1 MKKKIIALILT
12 SLILVGCDNKKEE
25 TKKEQAKTTEK
36 VEKTEQTKKEEKKEN
51 TKINTEKINTTNV
64 NKNISLKNVDIT
76 ITTVSKNKFTFLDET
91 FLQTVKNS
99 SKNDN
104 ELSKATL
111 NNPIGNLTIYIKV
124 KNKSDKIVSIP
135 LKSPILQT
143 NIKGLIN
150 SGENTFNDFPINF
163 FNLNPK
169 EEKTFTLNYFFSV
182 EDIQNIKQ
190 LDLMLSAVFQ
200 VEPKIKELEKIE
212 NQKFNID

>member
-1 MKKKIIALILT
+1 MKKKIIALMLT
-12 SLILVGCDNKKEE
+12 SLILVGCTNKKEE
-25 TKKEQAKTTEK
+25 TTKSQTKSTEK
-36 VEKTEQTKKEEKKEN
+36 VEKTEQTEKEEKKES
-51 TKINTEKINTTNV
+51 TKFNTEKINTTNV

-76 ITTVSKNKFTFLDET
+76 ITTVSKNKFTFLDDT
-91 FLQTVKNS
+91 FLETVKKS

-124 KNKSDKIVSIP
+124 KNKSDKIVSVP

-150 SGENTFNDFPINF
+150 SGENTFNDYPIKF

-169 EEKTFTLNYFFSV
+169 EEKTFILNYFFSM

-190 LDLMLSAVFQ
+190 LDLMLSSVFQ
-200 VEPKIKELEKIE
+200 VEPKAKELEKIG

>member
-1 MKKKIIALILT
+1 MKKKIIALMLT
-12 SLILVGCDNKKEE
+12 SLILMSCGKKEE
-25 TKKEQAKTTEK
+25 TKTTENK
-36 VEKTEQTKKEEKKEN
+36 KITETKKEEKKESA
-51 TKINTEKINTTNV
+51 KFNTEKINTTNV

-76 ITTVSKNKFTFLDET
+76 ITTVSKNKFTFLDNT
-91 FLQTVKNS
+91 FLETVKKS
-99 SKNDN
+99 SKNDR

-111 NNPIGNLTIYIKV
+111 NNPIGNLTIYIKI
-124 KNKSDKIVSIP
+124 KNKSDKIVSVP

-150 SGENTFNDFPINF
+150 SGENTFNDYPIKF

-169 EEKTFTLNYFFSV
+169 EEKIFILNYFFSM

-190 LDLMLSAVFQ
+190 LDLMLSSVFQ
-200 VEPKIKELEKIE
+200 VEPKAKELEKIG